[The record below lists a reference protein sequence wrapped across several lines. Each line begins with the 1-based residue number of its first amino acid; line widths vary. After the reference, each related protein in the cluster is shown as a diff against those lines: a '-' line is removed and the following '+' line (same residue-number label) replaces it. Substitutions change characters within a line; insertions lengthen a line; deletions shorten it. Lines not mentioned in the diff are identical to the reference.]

1 MRSAGHTDGGFLD
14 DELLRPDDDE
24 LLRPDD
30 ELPPLLREVELLD
43 VELPPLREDA
53 LPPDV
58 D

>member
-1 MRSAGHTDGGFLD
+1 MRSTGHSDGGFLD
-14 DELLRPDDDE
+14 DEELLRPDDEE

-30 ELPPLLREVELLD
+30 ELPPLREDELLD
-43 VELPPLREDA
+43 DE